1 MFKLKETVKSLVFF
15 LIWQAKS
22 AGATAQNYAQQAA
35 SKAREGKD
43 VEGISF
49 VYLCFVLFIVADDVA
64 SSAKSK

>member
-43 VEGISF
+43 VKGISF